1 MRAQQNLDS
10 TAPQRV
16 MADLQDAQVPRTA
29 RNRLA
34 ESKSQDHRQPRGHAQ
49 LKSDRLLARTCR
61 AFANY
66 LGLLRGTASVVTAGP
81 SPLGQMDLTSAVILT
96 SGSLIAVF
104 GSRYA
109 SIAWA
114 ACITLRRVSC
124 MRRRK
129 AALVLLDM
137 NSGRFAC
144 KLSGIPSAKRQAA
157 RWWPPSGCGAG
168 RLTALPG
175 KGVTMQ
181 VLRGV
186 RDSVLRSKPANL
198 IRFMPA

>member
-1 MRAQQNLDS
+1 
-10 TAPQRV
+10 
-16 MADLQDAQVPRTA
+16 
-29 RNRLA
+29 
-34 ESKSQDHRQPRGHAQ
+34 
-49 LKSDRLLARTCR
+49 
-61 AFANY
+61 
-66 LGLLRGTASVVTAGP
+66 
-81 SPLGQMDLTSAVILT
+81 
-96 SGSLIAVF
+96 
-104 GSRYA
+104 
-109 SIAWA
+109 
-114 ACITLRRVSC
+114 

-157 RWWPPSGCGAG
+157 RSWSPSGCGAG